1 MRILFASFLLV
12 LGIGVF
18 AQNGTVTSLDGGYTI
33 QKVPKDANL
42 IFTYIGYKNIT
53 RRASQ
58 VVNVEMED
66 NVFETEEVVVIG
78 YGTAKK
84 RDLTGSIA
92 SVNATQLANKSTGIY
107 SGTRIRCPSSD

>member
-18 AQNGTVTSLDGGYTI
+18 AQNDIAVTGKVTEKGSGEPLIGVAVVVEGTQNGTVTSLDGGYTI

-53 RRASQ
+53 VVQ
-58 VVNVEMED
+58 V
-66 NVFETEEVVVIG
+66 
-78 YGTAKK
+78 K
-84 RDLTGSIA
+84 L
-92 SVNATQLANKSTGIY
+92 
-107 SGTRIRCPSSD
+107 